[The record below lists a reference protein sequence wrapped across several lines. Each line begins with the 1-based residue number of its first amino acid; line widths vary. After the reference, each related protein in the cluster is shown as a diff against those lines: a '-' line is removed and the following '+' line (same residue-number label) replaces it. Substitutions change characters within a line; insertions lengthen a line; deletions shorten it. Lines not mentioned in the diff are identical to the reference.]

1 MYCKL
6 STLFLH
12 SGTFDVQ
19 GLIIIQNTTSGEVC
33 FHCSPIDGGS
43 AKGCFIL
50 YYNLDAESIGSLS
63 VLRTENIKCVTSI
76 IPGNYSIS
84 VHDIESGG
92 MVFTSRPAYQTT
104 VRIETLSLTVSFTS
118 STFSSTL
125 LLSGSSLLFTSVA
138 VTPSSDLTY
147 NSEHC
152 IE

>member
-6 STLFLH
+6 NTLCLN

-33 FHCSPIDGGS
+33 FHCSLIDGGS

-50 YYNLDAESIGSLS
+50 YYNLDKESIGCLS
-63 VLRTENIKCVTSI
+63 VLRTENIECVTSI
-76 IPGNYSIS
+76 IPGNYSVS
-84 VHDIESGG
+84 VYDFESDG

-104 VRIETLSLTVSFTS
+104 VRIETLSLAVSFTS

-125 LLSGSSLLFTSVA
+125 LPSGSSPLFISVS

>member
-1 MYCKL
+1 M
-6 STLFLH
+6 
-12 SGTFDVQ
+12 
-19 GLIIIQNTTSGEVC
+19 
-33 FHCSPIDGGS
+33 
-43 AKGCFIL
+43 
-50 YYNLDAESIGSLS
+50 ESIGSLS

-84 VHDIESGG
+84 VYDIESDG

-104 VRIETLSLTVSFTS
+104 IRIETLSLAVSFTS

-125 LLSGSSLLFTSVA
+125 LPSGSSLLFTSVS

-147 NSEHC
+147 NSEHY